1 MTESIHAYI
10 PCTVLDCV
18 HKQVDQQLAD
28 AGAVSLA
35 GSLAR
40 HAHVDPCIRIRSAYL
55 ICRIVADTPDVPR
68 REVHWKRVTQ
78 AGMREDEKIVNHPL
92 HAHGA
97 ALRDRH

>member
-18 HKQVDQQLAD
+18 HKQVNQQLAD
-28 AGAVSLA
+28 AGAVPLA

-68 REVHWKRVTQ
+68 REVTGSASPRRVRVKKR
-78 AGMREDEKIVNHPL
+78 RSSIIRL

-97 ALRDRH
+97 VLRDRH